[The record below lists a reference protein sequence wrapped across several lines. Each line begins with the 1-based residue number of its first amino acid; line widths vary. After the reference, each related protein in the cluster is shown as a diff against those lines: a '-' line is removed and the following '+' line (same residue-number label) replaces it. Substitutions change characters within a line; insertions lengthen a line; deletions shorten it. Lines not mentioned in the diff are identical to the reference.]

1 MTTTSTEYERFSKE
15 RDNALQTDGVPLTDL
30 TRAAYEIGYKEA
42 MMNDSRSLVV
52 MMKPR
57 PQEEQQWQSQ

>member
-1 MTTTSTEYERFSKE
+1 MTTTSTEYERFCQE
-15 RDNALQTDGVPLTDL
+15 REGALQAQGVTPTDAL
-30 TRAAYEIGYKEA
+30 REAYEIGYKEA
-42 MMNDSRSLVV
+42 MMNNSRSLVV